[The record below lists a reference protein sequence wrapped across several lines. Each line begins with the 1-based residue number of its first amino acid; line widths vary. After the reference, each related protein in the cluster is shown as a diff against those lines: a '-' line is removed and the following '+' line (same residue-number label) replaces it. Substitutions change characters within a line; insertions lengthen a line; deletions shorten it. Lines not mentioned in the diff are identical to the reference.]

1 MQALVA
7 TLDAGLYASVATVL
21 GLSHPGIVTRRA
33 YNGPEVRALL
43 EGEVFV
49 FVCLD
54 TAMNGYGRDFSADAL
69 ASRYPQAQFCL
80 LGDAA
85 GLPLG
90 SVPTQAVVPPPQ
102 GVMDDSCLRTTGLV
116 EVLHPVEQ
124 MQQRG
129 RPEGPPLTGR
139 QRDVLRLVREA
150 RSTKEMARQ
159 LGLAVPTVKT
169 HLAALYR
176 QLGVR
181 NRVEAAMTDATP
193 AALRVSKAIGFGDAP
208 VTRASHLR
216 AVG

>member
-7 TLDAGLYASVATVL
+7 TLDAALYASVANVL

-33 YNGPEVRALL
+33 YNGPEVHALL
-43 EGEVFV
+43 DGEVFLY
-49 FVCLD
+49 VCLD

-69 ASRYPQAQFCL
+69 ASRYPQAQFCV
-80 LGDAA
+80 LGGAA
-85 GLPLG
+85 GLRLG
-90 SVPTQAVVPPPQ
+90 NVPPQAVVPAPQ
-102 GVMDDSCLRTTGLV
+102 CVLGDSDLGMTGLV

-124 MQQRG
+124 MQRRE

-139 QRDVLRLVREA
+139 QRDVLRLVKEA

-193 AALRVSKAIGFGDAP
+193 AAQRVSKAIGFGDPP
-208 VTRASHLR
+208 VTRASYLR